1 MHNIFIQDLSAILL
15 TGGIFG
21 WIFKKFLKLPLLLGY
36 IFSGVLLSLPIAY
49 TPYVVSKES
58 ASTLAEIGVL
68 LLLFSMGLHFGV
80 RKIKSIGFAPII
92 VSMIQ
97 VLLMWFVGTQVSNAL
112 GIKGLE
118 AIFIGCVLSVA
129 STAVII
135 KILEDRH
142 LKSAR
147 FADKLMAVLLV
158 EDSLAIFM
166 IIWLSTSATGG
177 EIDLLALIPIF
188 VSSILLWWLLG
199 TLLLPRIINS
209 AFQTGKEELLV
220 ILSIGLALG
229 LAFLSA
235 SWNFSSALGA
245 FIMGSILSEC
255 RELRI
260 IETIIEPV
268 KNLFALVFFV
278 SIGFLFSPTI
288 FLEKWNVI
296 LSYVLIIILGK
307 FIFNLILNLCAGSG
321 VKDSIRTS
329 AFMGQI
335 GELSFVIAQMGV
347 ALGVIENENFSA
359 IVATAIITILITP
372 FTVKIMLSLAENAET
387 LLPNK
392 FCKFMESYS
401 QAVINFSL
409 ENRILPFYQKY
420 SLFRGTNY
428 LIENTKS
435 RLKKNYMLMTA
446 KNVTATLDRLAP
458 WDEYLVPVQ
467 VANNAKISG
476 KTLIELNL
484 RERFTVNIVAISR
497 DKRTIIAP
505 KASEILQSND
515 TLLVYG
521 NEKSVTELEQFCSIE
536 REDENMIS
544 LDECI
549 LAGIRL
555 SKDHP
560 FVNKTILEAAIRPN
574 FNCIVLAINR
584 NNLRIKNPISTF
596 VFYENDE
603 LFIFGSRHSLEKI
616 RELHKKEDQSK

>member
-21 WIFKKFLKLPLLLGY
+21 WIFKKFFKLPLLLGY
-36 IFSGVLLSLPIAY
+36 IFGGVLLSLPIAY

-58 ASTLAEIGVL
+58 ASTLAELGVL
-68 LLLFSMGLHFGV
+68 LLMFSMGLHFGV
-80 RKIKSIGFAPII
+80 RKIASIGFAPIL
-92 VSMIQ
+92 VSIIQ
-97 VLLMWFVGTQVSNAL
+97 IILMWFTATQICQFVGIT
-112 GIKGLE
+112 GFE
-118 AIFIGCVLSVA
+118 AIFIGSVLSVA

-166 IIWLSTSATGG
+166 IIWLSTSVTGSD
-177 EIDLLALIPIF
+177 IALLELIPIF
-188 VSSILLWWLLG
+188 ISSILLWWLLG

-209 AFQTGKEELLV
+209 AFHTGKEELLV
-220 ILSIGLALG
+220 ILSTGLALG

-260 IETIIEPV
+260 IENIIEPV
-268 KNLFALVFFV
+268 KNIFALVFFV
-278 SIGFLFSPTI
+278 SIGFLFSPSI
-288 FLEKWNVI
+288 ILEKWQVI
-296 LSYVLIIILGK
+296 LSFVSLIIIGK
-307 FIFNLILNLCAGSG
+307 FSFNLILNLCAGSG

-347 ALGVIENENFSA
+347 GLGVIDNDNFSA
-359 IVATAIITILITP
+359 IVATAIITILVTP
-372 FTVKIMLSLAENAET
+372 FTVKSMLALADKAEN
-387 LLPNK
+387 LLPSK

-401 QAVINFSL
+401 QAVINFSI
-409 ENRILPFYQKY
+409 ENKMLPFYQKY
-420 SLFRGTNY
+420 SLFRGINY
-428 LIENTKS
+428 LIDNTKS

-446 KNVTATLDRLAP
+446 KNVTSTLDRLAP
-458 WDEYLVPVQ
+458 WDEYLVPVHIA
-467 VANNAKISG
+467 ANANISG

-484 RERFTVNIVAISR
+484 REKFTVNVVAISR

-505 KASEILQSND
+505 KATEILQSND

-521 NEKSVTELEQFCSIE
+521 NEKSITELEQFCSIE
-536 REDENMIS
+536 RIDENMIS
-544 LDECI
+544 LDQCI

-555 SKDHP
+555 NKEHP

-574 FNCIVLAINR
+574 YNCIVLAINR
-584 NNLRIKNPISTF
+584 NNVRIKNPISTF

-603 LFIFGSRHSLEKI
+603 LFIFGSRSSLEKI
-616 RELHKKEDQSK
+616 RELHKTVS

>member
-36 IFSGVLLSLPIAY
+36 IFGGVLLSLPIAY

-58 ASTLAEIGVL
+58 ASTLAELGVL
-68 LLLFSMGLHFGV
+68 LLMFSMGLHFGV
-80 RKIKSIGFAPII
+80 RKIKSIGFSPVI
-92 VSMIQ
+92 VSFIQ
-97 VLLMWFVGTQVSNAL
+97 VLLMWFVGTQVCNL
-112 GIKGLE
+112 IGINGFE
-118 AIFIGCVLSVA
+118 AIFIGSVVSVA

-166 IIWLSTSATGG
+166 IIWLSTSVTGSD
-177 EIDLLALIPIF
+177 IALLELVPIF

-209 AFQTGKEELLV
+209 AFHSGKEELLV

-235 SWNFSSALGA
+235 SWNFSPALGA

-260 IETIIEPV
+260 IEEIIEPV
-268 KNLFALVFFV
+268 KNIFALVFFV

-288 FLEKWNVI
+288 FIEKWYVI
-296 LSYVLIIILGK
+296 FSFVATIIFGK
-307 FIFNLILNLCAGSG
+307 FLFNLFLNLCAGSG

-329 AFMGQI
+329 AFMVQI

-347 ALGVIENENFSA
+347 SLGVIDNENFSA

-372 FTVKIMLSLAENAET
+372 FTVRGMLAFADKAES
-387 LLPNK
+387 LLPTK

-409 ENRILPFYQKY
+409 ENRMLPFYQKY
-420 SLFRGTNY
+420 SLFRGINY

-467 VANNAKISG
+467 VSANARIAG

-484 RERFTVNIVAISR
+484 REKFTVNVVAISR
-497 DKRTIIAP
+497 DNRTIIAP
-505 KASEILQSND
+505 KASEVIQSND

-521 NEKSVTELEQFCSIE
+521 NEKSVTDLEQFCREE
-536 REDENMIS
+536 RFDESMIS
-544 LDECI
+544 LDQCI

-555 SKDHP
+555 NKEHP
-560 FVNKTILEAAIRPN
+560 FINKTILEAAIRPN
-574 FNCIVLAINR
+574 YNCIVLAINR
-584 NNLRIKNPISTF
+584 NNVRIKNPISTF

-603 LFIFGSRHSLEKI
+603 LFIFGTRSSLEKI
-616 RELHKKEDQSK
+616 RELNQGSYQTE